1 MAGSGMQRVF
11 ADREEAGRELA
22 DRLGRYAGRDDVV
35 VLALPRGGVPVAREV
50 ADALDAPLD
59 VLVVRKLGLPAQ
71 PELALGAVA
80 SGGVRILNR
89 ELVDSLGL
97 AEEELEEL
105 TERERVEVARR
116 EDAYRGGRGPTPV
129 EGRTV
134 ILVDDGVA
142 TGATLRAAVRSLR
155 KRGPSRIVAAVPVA
169 PPDSAET
176 LREEVDELVC
186 VQTPPGFFAVG
197 QFYAHFPQVP
207 GEQVREMLEREAAG
221 S

>member
-1 MAGSGMQRVF
+1 MTGSGRQRVF

-71 PELALGAVA
+71 PELALGAIA

-105 TERERVEVARR
+105 TERERVEVAHR
-116 EDAYRGGRGPTPV
+116 EDAFRGGRGPMPV

-155 KRGPSRIVAAVPVA
+155 ERGPSRIVAAVPVA
-169 PPDSAET
+169 SPDSAET
-176 LREEVDELVC
+176 LRDEVDELVC

-197 QFYAHFPQVP
+197 QFYVHFPQVA
-207 GEQVREMLEREAAG
+207 GERVRELLEGEAAG